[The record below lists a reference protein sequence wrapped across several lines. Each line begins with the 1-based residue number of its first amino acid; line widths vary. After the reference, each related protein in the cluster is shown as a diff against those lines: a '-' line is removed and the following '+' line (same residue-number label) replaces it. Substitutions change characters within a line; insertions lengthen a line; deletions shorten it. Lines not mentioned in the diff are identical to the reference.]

1 MPSESKKTYDHLTTL
16 HEKYSRHDLRG
27 MWQRDGGAAPQL
39 ESRLWSWKEIGPI
52 LEESLKTV
60 RLPEDTDQRV
70 IGLNAPGSTNRAIW
84 LAYQLLNTGE
94 QVASHRHTPAQMRFI
109 VQGTGA
115 YTTAEGERMFM
126 EPGDLL
132 VQPNWTWHGT
142 ANIGE
147 GPVLWLDIQDRNLV
161 NYLGAFMRDLWPGD
175 AVQPTTRAEDY
186 HSKFLGS
193 FRPTEVLGFSAVQ
206 PPFRY
211 TWSDTLKALDNL
223 AETAEANPYD
233 GILFDYANPVTGRST
248 TPTMRAQIQLL
259 KPSVK
264 TSEHRHTGMTMYHVV
279 KGQGATRVN
288 GTVLEWRERDCF
300 FVPPLQWHGHE
311 NRSRTERA
319 ILFTVSDRPA
329 LEALGLY
336 REEGR

>member
-1 MPSESKKTYDHLTTL
+1 MPSESKKTFDHLAGL
-16 HEKYSRHDLRG
+16 HEKYCRHDLRG
-27 MWQRDGGAAPQL
+27 MWQRDAGGAPQL
-39 ESRLWSWKEIGPI
+39 QPRLWSWKEIGPI

-70 IGLNAPGSTNRAIW
+70 IGLSAPGSTNRAIW
-84 LAYQLLNTGE
+84 MAYQLLNPGE

-142 ANIGE
+142 ANVGE
-147 GPVLWLDIQDRNLV
+147 GPILWLDIQDRNLV

-175 AVQPTTRAEDY
+175 EVQPMTRAEGY
-186 HSKFLGS
+186 HSRLFDS
-193 FRPTEVLGFSAVQ
+193 FRLTQASGSLSVQ

-211 TWSDTLKALDNL
+211 KWTDTLKRLDDL
-223 AETAEANPYD
+223 TETAEANPYD

-248 TPTMRAQIQLL
+248 SPTMSAQIQVL
-259 KPSVK
+259 KAFLK
-264 TSEHRHTGMTMYHVV
+264 TGEHRHTGMTMYHVV
-279 KGQGATRVN
+279 KGQGATTIN
-288 GTVLEWRERDCF
+288 GTLLEWHERDCF
-300 FVPPLQWHGHE
+300 FVPPLLWHAHE
-311 NRSRTERA
+311 NRSRTDRA
-319 ILFTVSDRPA
+319 ILFTVSDRPV